1 MNFPIRL
8 PRILV
13 VFLVAASLL
22 VAFTADSEAKSRKKA
37 RALAQAKSG
46 SGKQA
51 KSSQGRVRRVVA
63 RRGKRGRSRY
73 VRDQVYEPAPSNAIV
88 PDQIEV
94 IEFGANNSSSIG
106 RLLTLP
112 APRNPVSDDPTVPLT
127 VTTKR
132 RSVNIDSGRVQQ
144 IQQALAARGFYA
156 GEMTGAYDENTI
168 DAMRRFQASNRI
180 PATGY
185 PTAHAL
191 KRLGLGTW

>member
-13 VFLVAASLL
+13 VFLVAVSLL
-22 VAFTADSEAKSRKKA
+22 VAFSTSSEAKSRKKS
-37 RALAQAKSG
+37 RAVS
-46 SGKQA
+46 QA
-51 KSSQGRVRRVVA
+51 KSSSGRQAKSSRGRVRRVVA
-63 RRGKRGRSRY
+63 RRSKRGSTRY
-73 VRDQVYEPAPSNAIV
+73 VREQAYEPAPANTIV

-94 IEFGANNSSSIG
+94 IEFGASSSSAVG

-112 APRNPVSDDPTVPLT
+112 SPQNPASTDVSTPL
-127 VTTKR
+127 VVSSKR